1 MAKVRIGC
9 SGFMYDHWRGV
20 FYPEGISKKQW
31 LQYYTGVFDTVEL
44 NVTFY
49 RLPKRESFTGWY
61 EKSPQ
66 GFSFSIKGSR
76 YITHIKRLKEPEEAL
91 ERFLDVAANLR
102 DKLSV
107 VLWQFPPGFGLDYDR
122 LRDFLFMLRKYRVRH
137 TFEFRHPG
145 WIVPEVTGLLREEG
159 HAFCMADWPGF
170 INELPAT
177 ADFVYMRRHGHGGRY
192 DSCYSLEELRKD
204 AARIKGYLKQG
215 LDVYMYFNNDAF
227 GYAPKNAV
235 ELKEL
240 LGQK

>member
-1 MAKVRIGC
+1 MATVKVGC

-31 LQYYTGVFDTVEL
+31 FQYYTGVFDTVEL

-49 RLPKRESFTGWY
+49 RLPKRESFAGWY

-66 GFSFSIKGSR
+66 GYTFSIKGSR
-76 YITHIKRLKEPEEAL
+76 YITHIKRLKGPEEAV
-91 ERFLDVAANLR
+91 ERFFDVAVNLR

-107 VLWQFPPGFGLDYDR
+107 VLWQFPPGFGLDYNR
-122 LRDFLFMLRKYRVRH
+122 LKNFLYLLRGYGVRH
-137 TFEFRHPG
+137 AFEFRHPD
-145 WIVPEVTGLLREEG
+145 WIVPEVTSLLREEG
-159 HAFCMADWPGF
+159 HALCMADWPEF
-170 INELPAT
+170 INELPVT

-192 DSCYSLEELRKD
+192 DSCYSVKELRKD
-204 AARIKGYLKQG
+204 ASRIKGYLKRG

-235 ELKEL
+235 ELKGL
-240 LGQK
+240 LGRK

>member
-1 MAKVRIGC
+1 MAKVKIGC

-20 FYPEGISKKQW
+20 FYPEGLPKKNW
-31 LQYYTGVFDTVEL
+31 FQYYTGVFDTVEL

-49 RLPKRESFTGWY
+49 RLPKRESFAGWY
-61 EKSPQ
+61 KKSPE

-76 YITHIKRLKEPEEAL
+76 YITHVRRIKEPEEAL
-91 ERFLDVAANLR
+91 ERFFDVAVDLR

-107 VLWQFPPGFGLDYDR
+107 VLWQFPPGFGLDLNR
-122 LRDFLFMLRKYRVRH
+122 LENFLFMLRKYRVRH
-137 TFEFRHPG
+137 AFEFRHQG
-145 WIVPEVTGLLREEG
+145 WIVPEVTELLRDEG
-159 HAFCMADWPGF
+159 HAFCMADWPEF
-170 INELPAT
+170 INELPVT

-192 DSCYSLEELRKD
+192 NSCYSLDELRKD
-204 AARIKGYLKQG
+204 AGRIKGYLKQG

-240 LGQK
+240 LGRK